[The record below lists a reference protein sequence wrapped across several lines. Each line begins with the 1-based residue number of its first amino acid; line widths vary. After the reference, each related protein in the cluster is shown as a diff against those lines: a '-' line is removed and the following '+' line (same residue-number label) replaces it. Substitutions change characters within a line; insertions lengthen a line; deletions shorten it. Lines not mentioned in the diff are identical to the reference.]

1 MTKITYLHELIAEEE
16 ALLIAAATVE
26 REAEDAAW
34 AALTPE
40 ERQAIIDAR
49 DARYTALDT
58 DSDEEDGEEDDDW
71 YGDDEEGEA

>member
-16 ALLIAAATVE
+16 ALLIAAATAE

-49 DARYTALDT
+49 DARYAALDAA
-58 DSDEEDGEEDDDW
+58 SDEEDEEEEDDW
-71 YGDDEEGEA
+71 YGDDEEGED